1 MTIEELE
8 RDLRALAEPRESDE
22 SLRWATRARLGEQ
35 MLERPRGGRRG
46 LRIATGAATAAAAA
60 AAVIGVALLGG
71 PGGSAGPSTADAEI
85 VHHALRGLTEPAS
98 MIVHVKEDGVQNGTP
113 VSVEWWQET
122 SPPYALRM
130 IKGWDGRLYEGAAD
144 GTTRFQYDADTNTIL
159 KTTGAKSPTRPVD
172 PMASVRKQ
180 LANGDAQV
188 AGTTTI
194 HGETLYKI
202 ELSTGV
208 IAYFNATTYR
218 PVYLDNP
225 RGDGSIVRM
234 RVVTYEELPMTSQT
248 EPLSSLTAQ
257 HPDARIHTRTA
268 PNK

>member
-1 MTIEELE
+1 MTTEELE

-172 PMASVRKQ
+172 DPRRDVVQDRTVNRRDRILQRHHLPPGVSRQPKGRRQHRSNASRDLRGTADDIPDGAAFQPHRATPRCSHPYAHGSQQVGTPGVR
-180 LANGDAQV
+180 LR
-188 AGTTTI
+188 
-194 HGETLYKI
+194 
-202 ELSTGV
+202 S
-208 IAYFNATTYR
+208 
-218 PVYLDNP
+218 P
-225 RGDGSIVRM
+225 
-234 RVVTYEELPMTSQT
+234 
-248 EPLSSLTAQ
+248 
-257 HPDARIHTRTA
+257 
-268 PNK
+268 